1 MKVHTEEVVNDTSQH
16 DGDHK
21 KDGELQPEIDTSQ
34 VAGKVPD
41 GNPIKVAVSDD
52 SSYAIYN
59 SENID
64 GAKLDLP

>member
-1 MKVHTEEVVNDTSQH
+1 MGAAGNGRAGH
-16 DGDHK
+16 G
-21 KDGELQPEIDTSQ
+21 DTSQ

-52 SSYAIYN
+52 SSYAVYN

-64 GAKLDLP
+64 FSAIPQ